1 MLGDLSGVRKIYLIT
16 GYTDMRKQ
24 IDGLA
29 ALVQHTFHLDPY
41 ANNLYLFCGRRCDR
55 IKALH
60 YESSGSS
67 TGFVLLYKR
76 LNVESGRFRWP
87 RTESEA
93 KQLTR
98 KQFNYLMD
106 GLEIEQPKTFV
117 PGTKKDL

>member
-1 MLGDLSGVRKIYLIT
+1 MLGDLSGVRNIYLIT

-29 ALVQHTFHLDPY
+29 AIVQHTFSMDPY

-60 YESSGSS
+60 YEP
-67 TGFVLLYKR
+67 TGFVLFYKR

-87 RTESEA
+87 RNEA
-93 KQLTR
+93 EARQITR
-98 KQFNYLMD
+98 KQLNYLMD
-106 GLEIEQPKTFV
+106 GLEIDQPKTMV
-117 PGTKKDL
+117 PGRKKDF